1 MGASNAIVAVIL
13 VLAVHPTLAQEMSYG
28 EAEFNASCAVCH
40 GSDGRG
46 DGPLAAELGSAPTD
60 LTALA
65 SSNGGDF
72 PYWKVFAMI
81 DGRYVVPGH
90 GTREMPVW
98 GREFLSADA
107 DTYGPM
113 GGEASTRERILALA
127 EYIATLQE

>member
-1 MGASNAIVAVIL
+1 MRASTAIAAIILIL
-13 VLAVHPTLAQEMSYG
+13 VVHPTLAQEMSYG
-28 EAEFNASCAVCH
+28 EAEFKASCAGCH

-46 DGPLAAELGSAPTD
+46 DGPLAAQLGRPPTD

-65 SSNGGDF
+65 ASNGGGF
-72 PYWKVFAMI
+72 PYWKVFAII

-98 GREFLSADA
+98 GREFLSADT